1 MTYSVVGRDPES
13 GEIGVAVQSQAFN
26 CGAAVPWA
34 WPGVGAV
41 ATQSSTDRR
50 YGWRGLE
57 LLARGSAPDAALEQ
71 LRADDEFPE
80 VRQVGI
86 MAADGRSAQ
95 WTGSGCVSDAGDAS
109 GKHWIAQANMVASPR
124 VWSAMG
130 EAFEATSGCL
140 AKRLMDSLEAA
151 EREGGDWRG
160 RGGAAILVV
169 PGEGEPWE
177 RVVDLRVEEGDES
190 LGELRRLLER
200 ALAYR
205 AANRA
210 IESRESIGRRGSL
223 PETHVRRLAIEDALD
238 VGDLVTARSLFA
250 DLTREQPRW
259 RDFVRAAA
267 RWPEGQKFLPLLD
280 DDVHSG

>member
-1 MTYSVVGRDPES
+1 
-13 GEIGVAVQSQAFN
+13 VQSQAFN

-34 WPGVGAV
+34 SPGVGAI

-57 LLARGSAPDAALEQ
+57 LLATGSAPDKALAQ

-80 VRQVGI
+80 ARQVGI

-95 WTGSGCVSDAGDAS
+95 WTGSGCVPDAGEAF
-109 GKHWIAQANMVASPR
+109 GVEWIAQANMVASPR

-130 EAFEATSGCL
+130 EAFEATTASL
-140 AKRLMDSLEAA
+140 AERLMAALEAA

-169 PGEGEPWE
+169 PAEGEPWQ

-190 LGELRRLLER
+190 LSELRRLLER

-210 IESRESIGRRGSL
+210 TEDRATVGRRGGL

-238 VGDLVTARSLFA
+238 CGDAITARSLFA
-250 DLTREQPRW
+250 DLVREQPRW
-259 RDFVRAAA
+259 RDFVQAAA
-267 RWPEGQKFLPLLD
+267 RWPEGQKFLPLLT
-280 DDVHSG
+280 DDVDRA

>member
-1 MTYSVVGRDPES
+1 VTYSIVGRDSNS
-13 GEIGVAVQSQAFN
+13 GEVGVAVESQAFN

-34 WPGVGAV
+34 RPEVGAV

-57 LLARGSAPDAALEQ
+57 LLATGSAPDDALAQ

-80 VRQVGI
+80 IRQVGI

-95 WTGSGCVSDAGDAS
+95 WTGSGCVPDAGEAS
-109 GKHWIAQANMVASPR
+109 GADWVAQANMVASPR

-130 EAFEATSGCL
+130 EAFETTTDSL
-140 AKRLMDSLEAA
+140 AARLMAALEAA

-169 PGEGEPWE
+169 PAEGQPWE

-190 LGELRRLLER
+190 LSELRRLLDR
-200 ALAYR
+200 ALSYR

-210 IESRESIGRRGSL
+210 TKGRASIGRRGGL
-223 PETHVRRLAIEDALD
+223 PETHVRWLAIEDALD
-238 VGDLVTARSLFA
+238 GGDLITARSLFV

-267 RWPEGQKFLPLLD
+267 RWPNGETFLPLLD
-280 DDVHSG
+280 DYIDRA

>member
-1 MTYSVVGRDPES
+1 VTYSIVGRDSNS

-34 WPGVGAV
+34 RPAVGAV

-57 LLARGSAPDAALEQ
+57 LLATGSAPESVLAQ

-86 MAADGRSAQ
+86 MATDGRAAQ
-95 WTGSGCVSDAGDAS
+95 WTGSECVPDAGEAS
-109 GKHWIAQANMVASPR
+109 GVDWVAQANMVASPR

-130 EAFEATSGCL
+130 EAFEATTTCL
-140 AKRLMDSLEAA
+140 AERLMAALEAA

-190 LGELRRLLER
+190 LSELRRLLER
-200 ALAYR
+200 ALSYR

-210 IESRESIGRRGSL
+210 REGRASIGRLGRL
-223 PETHVRRLAIEDALD
+223 PETHVQWLAIEDALD
-238 VGDLVTARSLFA
+238 GGDLVAARSLFA
-250 DLTREQPRW
+250 DLARQQPRW

-267 RWPEGQKFLPLLD
+267 RSPDGQKFLPVLAD
-280 DDVHSG
+280 EIEEP

>member
-1 MTYSVVGRDPES
+1 MTYSVVGRDPNS

-34 WPGVGAV
+34 RPGVGAV

-57 LLARGSAPDAALEQ
+57 LLAAGSAPDKALAQ

-86 MAADGRSAQ
+86 IGADGRSAQ
-95 WTGSGCVSDAGDAS
+95 WTGSGCVPDAGEAS
-109 GKHWIAQANMVASPR
+109 GNDWVAQANMVASPR

-130 EAFEATSGCL
+130 EAFEATTTCL
-140 AKRLMDSLEAA
+140 AERLMSALEAA

-169 PGEGEPWE
+169 PAEGAPWE

-190 LGELRRLLER
+190 LAELRRLLER

-210 IESRESIGRRGSL
+210 TEGRASIGRRGSL

-238 VGDLVTARSLFA
+238 GGDLVTARLLFA

-259 RDFVRAAA
+259 GDFVRAAA
-267 RWPEGQKFLPLLD
+267 RWPDGQKFLPLLAD
-280 DDVHSG
+280 DIDRA

>member
-1 MTYSVVGRDPES
+1 VTYSLVGRDPES
-13 GEIGVAVQSQAFN
+13 GEVGVAVQSQAFN

-34 WPGVGAV
+34 RPGVGAV

-57 LLARGSAPDAALEQ
+57 LLAAGCSPEGALAQ
-71 LRADDEFPE
+71 LRADDEFVE
-80 VRQVGI
+80 IRQVGM

-95 WTGSGCVSDAGDAS
+95 WTGSGCVLDAGDAR
-109 GKHWIAQANMVASPR
+109 GEHWIAQANMVASPR
-124 VWSAMG
+124 VWFAMG
-130 EAFEATSGCL
+130 EAFEATDASLSERLL
-140 AKRLMDSLEAA
+140 AGLEAA

-169 PGEGEPWE
+169 ASEGEPWE
-177 RVVDLRVEEGDES
+177 RVIDLRVEEGDES
-190 LGELRRLLER
+190 LVELRRLLER

-210 IESRESIGRRGSL
+210 TAGRASVGRDGGL

-238 VGDLVTARSLFA
+238 RGDFAAARSLFA

-259 RDFVRAAA
+259 SDFIRATAG
-267 RWPEGQKFLPLLD
+267 WPDGRKFLPLL
-280 DDVHSG
+280 VEEIERP